1 MIKHNPVTNI
11 FLKLI
16 LVLRKNWENT
26 EVMVTHATIN
36 KSWCRVARVGNFFF
50 DVTKLRF

>member
-1 MIKHNPVTNI
+1 MIKHNPVKNI
-11 FLKLI
+11 LLKLI

-36 KSWCRVARVGNFFF
+36 KSWCQQDYGCTARVGNFF
-50 DVTKLRF
+50 LM